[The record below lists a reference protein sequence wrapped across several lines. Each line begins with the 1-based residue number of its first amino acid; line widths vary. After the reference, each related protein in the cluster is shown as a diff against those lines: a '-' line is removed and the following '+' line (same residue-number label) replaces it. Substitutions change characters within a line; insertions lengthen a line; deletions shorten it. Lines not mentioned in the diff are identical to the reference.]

1 LSVPRGREAR
11 LREEFALLYAGIEPG
26 VWLPVELVLRRVTD
40 LIHQD
45 RSKSGVITG
54 GRLLRDEH
62 FEFRGASARPNGLPE
77 GSTRLSDAGSE
88 PASPVSDSNRDLR
101 RERHS

>member
-1 LSVPRGREAR
+1 LSAPRGREAR
-11 LREEFALLYAGIEPG
+11 LREEFALHYAGIDPG

-54 GRLLRDEH
+54 PRLLRDEH
-62 FEFRGASARPNGLPE
+62 FDFRGASVRPDGLPE
-77 GSTRLSDAGSE
+77 GSTRLSDAGAE
-88 PASPVSDSNRDLR
+88 PDSPVHDGNRDSR

>member
-1 LSVPRGREAR
+1 VPRGREAR
-11 LREEFALLYAGIEPG
+11 LRKEFAQLYAGIDPG

-40 LIHQD
+40 LIHED

-54 GRLLRDEH
+54 GRLLLDEH
-62 FEFRGASARPNGLPE
+62 FDFRGASARPDGLPQ
-77 GSTRLSDAGSE
+77 GSTRLSDAGAP
-88 PASPVSDSNRDLR
+88 PASPASDSNRDSR